1 LSRNQDTA
9 FEELA
14 VKMKERSQRILE
26 RFGQVSVSGV
36 NYPQLLSFL
45 ADVKTYWKDNFRP
58 ALTSFS
64 CEAVG
69 GQPEATDDVSLIIT
83 VVGAGLGI
91 HDDIIDKS
99 LNKHFRMTILGLHGL
114 DNALLVGDLLIIKSW
129 ATVRG
134 MIEKTYEPKKIMRVI
149 EAYESFFIEICE
161 AEFMEV
167 SCRRNLD
174 TDLEYYQKILWKST
188 ADTEAC
194 ARLGAI
200 LGDGSSDE
208 VQALAEFGRRL
219 GFTFRLLDDVKDSL
233 NMEGSLPHR
242 LQYESVPLPIL
253 YAAKS
258 SKEKFLK
265 INSILENSPITSL
278 DVSELLQICFETNAF
293 MYVYDIAKQNAKESA
308 KKLRLLRST
317 EARNILSLMNK
328 KSLADIASICCKFYK
343 TTK

>member
-1 LSRNQDTA
+1 
-9 FEELA
+9 
-14 VKMKERSQRILE
+14 
-26 RFGQVSVSGV
+26 
-36 NYPQLLSFL
+36 
-45 ADVKTYWKDNFRP
+45 
-58 ALTSFS
+58 
-64 CEAVG
+64 
-69 GQPEATDDVSLIIT
+69 
-83 VVGAGLGI
+83 
-91 HDDIIDKS
+91 
-99 LNKHFRMTILGLHGL
+99 
-114 DNALLVGDLLIIKSW
+114 
-129 ATVRG
+129 

-161 AEFMEV
+161 AEFMEI

-219 GFTFRLLDDVKDSL
+219 GFMFRLLDDVKDSL

-242 LQYESVPLPIL
+242 LQYESAPLPIL

-265 INSILENSPITSL
+265 INSILENSTITSS